1 MYIYNY
7 NIYIY
12 TIFKNYLIVG
22 FTYSLLNTA
31 DPTKI
36 IIMGNHN
43 LIMNVWEFANVNIIL
58 KLIVYNVIIN
68 VL

>member
-1 MYIYNY
+1 MYLIYNKYIYIYININIYIYIYNY

-22 FTYSLLNTA
+22 FTYSLFNTA

-43 LIMNVWEFANVNIIL
+43 LIMNV
-58 KLIVYNVIIN
+58 
-68 VL
+68 